1 MTKTSFIKTLSLV
14 LFVLLSL
21 VITAIPSLAVEPV
34 LNRSP
39 EVIARG
45 GQQFQKLCAGCHGG
59 NAKGGRGSDLTAG
72 RWRWGGS
79 DIEIAVN
86 IRKGIPGTQMPPSEM
101 SEKDAL
107 EIVSFLR
114 TLSPEAREPVT
125 GDPEAGR
132 MLFHGAAGCINCH
145 FFNGSGGRLGPDL
158 SKVYQEKNVGDLRKA
173 IVDPSDTLRPGF
185 ETVEV
190 ELPDGRILKGVKKN
204 DDTFSLQFLD
214 TNERFQLHLKE
225 NLARFTESTQSLMP
239 RPELEPAHVE
249 DLIAFL
255 YSPADTTSAA
265 SSDPHGDS
273 PRHTSRNRSNEPWTP
288 SSDLNIS
295 SERLKQADQ
304 EPHNWLT
311 YWGDLGGMHYSRLD
325 QINTANV
332 QSLSSEWAYQFGGTT
347 VQTTP
352 LVSDG
357 VMFITGPLND
367 AAALDARTG
376 AAIWRYRRKVPD
388 DVHNYCTVMTNR
400 GFAALGDRLY
410 MATLDTHLVA
420 LDAKTGNTIWDVEV
434 DDYKKGYSITLAP
447 LALDGKVFVGV
458 TSGECGLNGFVDAF
472 DAETGKK
479 LWRFWTIPQEGD
491 PARSTWSGDSA
502 NFGGGPTWLTGTYD
516 VETDTLYWTTGN
528 PAPDFDG
535 TVREGDN
542 LYTCSV
548 LALDPNTGRLK
559 WHFQHTPHDTHDWDS
574 NQAPVLLDAVFKG
587 KPRKLL
593 IQAVRNGFYYVL
605 DRLTGEFLLGRAYIH
620 QTWADG
626 LTPEGRPIVIP
637 KTDPTEEGNRTCP
650 DLTGGTNW
658 GAPSYSPQ
666 TNLFYVSIR
675 EACSVYTSK
684 TKTPIPGHP
693 YTGTGEQFDP
703 DDPQGGAIV
712 AMDPLTGDIRWRFE
726 LNQGRP
732 TSGVL
737 ATEGG
742 IVFGGTLEG
751 YLVAL
756 DAKSGRLLWRQQLGG
771 QIYSTLISY
780 AIDGRQ
786 FVSAV
791 ADGVLNTF
799 ALPVV
804 KP

>member
-1 MTKTSFIKTLSLV
+1 MKTNSTRATSLV
-14 LFVLLSL
+14 VVVLPWLLFA
-21 VITAIPSLAVEPV
+21 AIPSWSVEP
-34 LNRSP
+34 LLDRTP
-39 EVIARG
+39 EAIARG
-45 GQQFQKLCAGCHGG
+45 TGQFQTACHGE
-59 NAKGGRGSDLTAG
+59 NARGGRGSDLTAG

-86 IRKGIPGTQMPPSEM
+86 IRQGIPGTQMPPSDM
-101 SEKDAL
+101 SEKEAL
-107 EIVSFLR
+107 EMVSFLR
-114 TLSPEAREPVT
+114 TLSSEAREPVS

-132 MLFHGAAGCINCH
+132 TLFHGSAGCTNCH
-145 FFNGSGGRLGPDL
+145 FFAGSGGRLGPDL
-158 SKVYQEKNVGDLRKA
+158 TTIYQEKNVGDLRKA

-190 ELPDGRILKGVKKN
+190 ELPDGRVLKGVKKN
-204 DDTFSLQFLD
+204 DDTFSVQFLD
-214 TNERFQLHLKE
+214 TKERFQLHLKE
-225 NLARFTESTQSLMP
+225 NLARFTETSESLMP
-239 RPELEPAHVE
+239 RPELESGQVD

-255 YSPADTTSAA
+255 YSAPAAAA
-265 SSDPHGDS
+265 SSNSAEHA
-273 PRHTSRNRSNEPWTP
+273 WTP
-288 SSDLNIS
+288 SPDLDIS
-295 SERLKQADQ
+295 SERLKQTER

-311 YWGDLGGMHYSRLD
+311 YWGDLAATHYSRLD
-325 QINTANV
+325 QITTDNV
-332 QSLSSEWAYQFGGTT
+332 KSLSSEWAYQFGGST

-352 LVSDG
+352 LVADG

-388 DVHNYCTVMTNR
+388 DVHSYCTVMTNR
-400 GFAALGDRLY
+400 GFSALGDRLY

-447 LALDGKVFVGV
+447 LAFDGKVFVGV

-472 DAETGKK
+472 DAKTGEK

-491 PARSTWSGDSA
+491 PARATWSGDSA
-502 NFGGGPTWLTGTYD
+502 NFGGGPTWLTGSYD

-548 LALDPNTGRLK
+548 LALDPDTGRLK

-587 KPRKLL
+587 RPRKLL

-605 DRLTGEFLLGRAYIH
+605 DRLTGEFLLGRAYVH

-626 LTPEGRPIVIP
+626 LTSEGRPIVIP
-637 KTDPTEEGNRTCP
+637 NTDPTAEGNLACP

-658 GAPSYSPQ
+658 GAPSYSP
-666 TNLFYVSIR
+666 
-675 EACSVYTSK
+675 
-684 TKTPIPGHP
+684 
-693 YTGTGEQFDP
+693 
-703 DDPQGGAIV
+703 
-712 AMDPLTGDIRWRFE
+712 
-726 LNQGRP
+726 
-732 TSGVL
+732 
-737 ATEGG
+737 
-742 IVFGGTLEG
+742 
-751 YLVAL
+751 
-756 DAKSGRLLWRQQLGG
+756 
-771 QIYSTLISY
+771 
-780 AIDGRQ
+780 
-786 FVSAV
+786 
-791 ADGVLNTF
+791 
-799 ALPVV
+799 
-804 KP
+804 